1 MEISIVIVSYKTPEL
16 LVGCIR
22 SICEN
27 VGSIQF
33 EIIVVD
39 NASGD
44 GSKEAVLTNFAEV
57 VWIETGYNAGF
68 SRANNLGIKNA
79 KGDYLLILNPDT
91 YIVSDFLSRMLSFYK
106 KQNTLFQSKLG
117 LLTTRIISSVDR
129 SLLVGTGR
137 KFIGF
142 QKELNKNPILILLQ
156 RIFKYKKERYNPHV
170 FHFQNHEVDFVSGAC
185 FMIERKK
192 VIENNLYF
200 DEDFFLY
207 FEDLE
212 FCYRSKKAGL
222 RNYFYSE
229 IEIYHV
235 NSASTS
241 KTNNLNAQIKISE
254 YLFYFKRFNL
264 FQYFLMGYLIK
275 FNFFLNSFLLNR
287 KNEFYLIEAL
297 EFERLLFNE
306 YFFLI
311 PKKYRTKSIEKADF
325 LSYDK

>member
-212 FCYRSKKAGL
+212 FCFRSKNAGL
-222 RNYFYSE
+222 RNYFCSE

-241 KTNNLNAQIKISE
+241 KSGDRISQIRISE
-254 YLFYFKRFNL
+254 YLYYLKRFNRV
-264 FQYFLMGYLIK
+264 QYYLLGKLIQC
-275 FNFFLNSFLLNR
+275 NFWMIEFLLKRRNEVKLLEELHFE
-287 KNEFYLIEAL
+287 KNLFDNFYYQLPSRYSTKRTVEVEFL
-297 EFERLLFNE
+297 
-306 YFFLI
+306 
-311 PKKYRTKSIEKADF
+311 KYA
-325 LSYDK
+325 